1 MSIFEAIM
9 LICFGVSWPISITK
23 ALRTKVVE
31 GKSPLFMSIVCVGY
45 MSGMVHKAL
54 YSFDWVIWLYAA
66 NLMMVAT
73 DLVLY
78 YRYMS
83 KREAGA

>member
-1 MSIFEAIM
+1 M

-45 MSGMVHKAL
+45 ISGMVHKVL